1 MEKGKILV
9 EFGEGRRIAK
19 LLGCTEKTVSLAL
32 NDKRETAL
40 WERIRKIAILR
51 GGILKS
57 K

>member
-1 MEKGKILV
+1 MGKGKILV

-19 LLGCTEKTVSLAL
+19 LIGCTEKTVSLAL
-32 NDKRETAL
+32 NDKKETAL
-40 WERIRKIAILR
+40 SERIRKIAILR